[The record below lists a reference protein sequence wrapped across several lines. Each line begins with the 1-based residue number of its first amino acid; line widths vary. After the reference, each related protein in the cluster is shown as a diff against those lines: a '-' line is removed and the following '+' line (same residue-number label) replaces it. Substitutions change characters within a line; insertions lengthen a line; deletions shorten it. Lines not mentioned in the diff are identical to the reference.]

1 MKRKKSSRSRS
12 MSGIRQHKKTNQK
25 LESNLE
31 SDSDNTEELTSIKL
45 KRKKYTLAEEKTFVD
60 RYKKIKANF
69 PQRGIRSIANE
80 LDVPKS
86 SLIEWIKQI
95 PFIDETISATKKYR
109 LEGGGRNPNTM
120 DLEEDLI
127 KWVSEQRRLEIWIKS
142 SEIT

>member
-45 KRKKYTLAEEKTFVD
+45 KRKKYTLAGKKTFVD

-95 PFIDETISATKKYR
+95 PFIDETISTTKKYP

>member
-1 MKRKKSSRSRS
+1 

-25 LESNLE
+25 LDSNLE

-45 KRKKYTLAEEKTFVD
+45 KRKKYTLAGKKTFVD

-109 LEGGGRNPNTM
+109 LEGGGRNLNTM